1 MKGFCTATAI
11 GVLGILVLR
20 PEPRAQAAS
29 GEEISRGRYIA
40 QHVAMCVQCHSP
52 RDSAGDPIPT
62 RLFHGA
68 PIPVRS
74 PFAAQDWA
82 FRAPHIAGLPGYT
95 REQAVRLLMEGVTA
109 SGGTPRPPMPPF
121 RMKREDA
128 EAVAAFLKSLQ

>member
-1 MKGFCTATAI
+1 MKGFCTASAI

-20 PEPRAQAAS
+20 PEPRAQEPPDDAV
-29 GEEISRGRYIA
+29 SRGRYIA

-52 RDSAGDPIPT
+52 RDPAGNLVT
-62 RLFHGA
+62 ARLFHGA

-82 FRAPHIAGLPGYT
+82 LRAPHIAGLPGYT
-95 REQAVRLLMEGVTA
+95 QEQAVRLLTEGVTA

-121 RMKREDA
+121 RMQREDA
-128 EAVAAFLKSLQ
+128 EAVAAFLKSLE

>member
-20 PEPRAQAAS
+20 PGPRAQEPPDDA
-29 GEEISRGRYIA
+29 ISRGRYIA

-62 RLFHGA
+62 RLFQGA

-74 PFAAQDWA
+74 PFAEQDWA
-82 FRAPHIAGLPGYT
+82 FRAPHIASLPGYT

-128 EAVAAFLKSLQ
+128 EAVAAFLKSLE